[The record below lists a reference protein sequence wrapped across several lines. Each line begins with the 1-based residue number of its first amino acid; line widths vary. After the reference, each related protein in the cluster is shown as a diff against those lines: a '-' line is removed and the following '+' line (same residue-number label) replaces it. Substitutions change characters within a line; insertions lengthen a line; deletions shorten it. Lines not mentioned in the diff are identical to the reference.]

1 MLWPREVGG
10 LLQLVPAPL
19 SSAMIVFRTSSPEV
33 EKMFDPPCA
42 AFREIVRLSRL
53 AEPLVLWIPPP
64 VASPPAPGAAAAE
77 PPLPPVPPPDP
88 PPPPVPLLELEVPS
102 SPARTAFPEIV
113 VSCASRVPVFK
124 IPAPSALPPRP
135 PAAAALPPVPPFPV
149 EPSPPFPARA
159 LALPPSPPTAVLPL
173 MVVRSIASLPSLY
186 TPAPRASPPFWPAAA
201 TLPPSPPVAAAAP
214 PPVPPGPA
222 IASALPPTPPTP
234 TLLATVVSRKVME
247 PSLAMPTPSTSP
259 P

>member
-77 PPLPPVPPPDP
+77 PPLPPVPPPDAP
-88 PPPPVPLLELEVPS
+88 PPPPGGGAPGPPPAAGPPAGPS
-102 SPARTAFPEIV
+102 SPASAAPGARGAV
-113 VSCASRVPVFK
+113 VTRQDRVP
-124 IPAPSALPPRP
+124 
-135 PAAAALPPVPPFPV
+135 
-149 EPSPPFPARA
+149 
-159 LALPPSPPTAVLPL
+159 
-173 MVVRSIASLPSLY
+173 
-186 TPAPRASPPFWPAAA
+186 
-201 TLPPSPPVAAAAP
+201 
-214 PPVPPGPA
+214 
-222 IASALPPTPPTP
+222 
-234 TLLATVVSRKVME
+234 
-247 PSLAMPTPSTSP
+247 
-259 P
+259 